1 VSTFVKGLAWTVAFL
16 SGVATIFALF
26 GGQQWLEQQ
35 GWTLAPSTAPD
46 NSVTEQATDP
56 TPDATTEAEETE
68 AAEQEPVDTGAQEAD
83 GVASAWASVSAWSER
98 TFDNLLWGIV
108 AFGVSMLLAGAA
120 GALVAA
126 SYAPIYYI
134 VAFFQ
139 WALAVIL
146 AGVVV
151 AVGILLHGA
160 DPGYLGWFIAL
171 TVISAPL
178 GYFVHDE
185 YG

>member
-1 VSTFVKGLAWTVAFL
+1 MSTFVKGLAWTVAFL

-46 NSVTEQATDP
+46 TSVTEQATDP

-68 AAEQEPVDTGAQEAD
+68 AAEPEPVDTGAQEAD

-108 AFGVSMLLAGAA
+108 AFGVSMLVAGAA
-120 GALVAA
+120 GALIAA
-126 SYAPIYYI
+126 AQYWVYI
-134 VAFFQ
+134 VLAFFQ

-146 AGVVV
+146 LGVVV
-151 AVGILLHGA
+151 AMGFLLHGA

>member
-1 VSTFVKGLAWTVAFL
+1 VSTFVKGLAWIVAFL

-46 NSVTEQATDP
+46 TTVTEQATEPTPDDTAETTEAETTQEAEP
-56 TPDATTEAEETE
+56 TPDA
-68 AAEQEPVDTGAQEAD
+68 QGPN
-83 GVASAWASVSAWSER
+83 GVASTWASASAWSER

-120 GALVAA
+120 GALIAA

-146 AGVVV
+146 LGVVV
-151 AVGILLHGA
+151 AMGFLLHGA